1 MNTWISLEQARSAIA
16 AGTGQGVRVAV
27 LDSGIEASHPGLG
40 GLRLIDDLA
49 FVSDG
54 NTVHVQPGA
63 GTDVNGHG
71 TGIAGI
77 IHALAPKAKIG
88 SFRVLRMGLF
98 DLTSKRDII
107 QRAAFEA
114 LDRRYRILNCS
125 FGCRGE
131 KEFIMEFK
139 DWVDEAYVK
148 GVHVISACSNR
159 DFTEREWPAYFPT
172 VVTVDK
178 MNLDQVDRFFYRPGN
193 LVEFV
198 AKGQYSD
205 LLCLDGKTKDGF
217 GTSFAAPVATALMAR
232 LISVHPGLSP
242 LAAKE
247 LLRLVAEP
255 WPRARKGKRERPR
268 RIRLPAEK
276 HDTGPAGHS
285 EKGVL
290 PPVRLGPSGKT
301 AN

>member
-1 MNTWISLEQARSAIA
+1 VNTWISLEEARSAVTS
-16 AGTGQGVRVAV
+16 GTGQGVRIAV
-27 LDSGIEASHPGLG
+27 LDSGIEASHPGLEE
-40 GLRLIDDLA
+40 LRLVDDLA

-54 NTVHVQPGA
+54 TTLHVRPGG

-71 TGIAGI
+71 TAIAGI

-114 LDRRYRILNCS
+114 LDRGYQILNCS

-139 DWVDEAYVK
+139 DWVDEAYLK
-148 GVHVISACSNR
+148 GVHVISACSNT
-159 DFTEREWPAYFPT
+159 DFAEREWPAYFPT

-178 MNLDQVDRFFYRPGN
+178 MNLDQVDRFFYRPGS

-198 AKGQYSD
+198 AKGQYAD
-205 LLCLDGKTKDGF
+205 LLWLGGKRKDGF
-217 GTSFAAPVATALMAR
+217 GTSFAAPVATALLAR
-232 LISVHPGLSP
+232 LISVHPGLSS

-247 LLRLVAEP
+247 LLRMIAEP
-255 WPRARKGKRERPR
+255 WPKARTGRRESR
-268 RIRLPAEK
+268 RRSVSREK
-276 HDTGPAGHS
+276 A
-285 EKGVL
+285 
-290 PPVRLGPSGKT
+290 
-301 AN
+301 

>member
-1 MNTWISLEQARSAIA
+1 MKTWITIEEARSAIVS
-16 AGTGQGVRVAV
+16 GTGKGVRIAV
-27 LDSGIEASHPGLG
+27 LDSGIQVAHPGLQ
-40 GLRLIDDLA
+40 GLRLVDDLA
-49 FVSDG
+49 FKSDG
-54 NTVHVQPGA
+54 NTVQVEPGV

-77 IHALAPKAKIG
+77 IRALVPEAKIG

-114 LDRRYRILNCS
+114 IDRRYQILNCS

-139 DWVDEAYVK
+139 DWVDEAYIK
-148 GVHVISACSNR
+148 GVHIISACSNR

-178 MNLDQVDRFFYRPGN
+178 MNIERADRFYYRPGN

-205 LLCLDGKTKDGF
+205 LLSLGGKKKDGF
-217 GTSFAAPVATALMAR
+217 GTSFAAPVATALLAR

-255 WPRARKGKRERPR
+255 WPRVRKRKTEPSP
-268 RIRLPAEK
+268 RLPNPAKEAE
-276 HDTGPAGHS
+276 P
-285 EKGVL
+285 
-290 PPVRLGPSGKT
+290 GPS
-301 AN
+301 ANH

>member
-1 MNTWISLEQARSAIA
+1 VNTWISLEEARSAVTS
-16 AGTGQGVRVAV
+16 GTGQGVRIAV
-27 LDSGIEASHPGLG
+27 LDSGIEASHPGLEE
-40 GLRLIDDLA
+40 LRLVDDLA

-54 NTVHVQPGA
+54 TTLHVRPGG

-71 TGIAGI
+71 TAIAGI

-114 LDRRYRILNCS
+114 LDRGYQILNCS

-139 DWVDEAYVK
+139 DWVDEAYLK
-148 GVHVISACSNR
+148 GVHVISACSNT
-159 DFTEREWPAYFPT
+159 DFAEREWPAYFPT

-178 MNLDQVDRFFYRPGN
+178 MNLDQVDRFFYRPGS

-198 AKGQYSD
+198 AKGQYAD
-205 LLCLDGKTKDGF
+205 LLWLGGKRKDGF
-217 GTSFAAPVATALMAR
+217 GTSFAAPVATALLAR
-232 LISVHPGLSP
+232 LISVYPGLSS

-247 LLRLVAEP
+247 LFRMIAEP
-255 WPRARKGKRERPR
+255 WPRAR
-268 RIRLPAEK
+268 
-276 HDTGPAGHS
+276 TGPRES
-285 EKGVL
+285 RRRSVSREK
-290 PPVRLGPSGKT
+290 
-301 AN
+301 A

>member
-1 MNTWISLEQARSAIA
+1 VSTWISLEEARSAITS
-16 AGTGQGVRVAV
+16 GTGQGVRIAV
-27 LDSGIEASHPGLG
+27 LDSGIEASHPGLEE
-40 GLRLIDDLA
+40 LRLADDLA

-54 NTVHVQPGA
+54 TTLHVRPGG

-71 TGIAGI
+71 TAIAGI

-114 LDRRYRILNCS
+114 LDRGYQILNCS

-139 DWVDEAYVK
+139 DWVDEAYLK
-148 GVHVISACSNR
+148 GVHVISACSNT
-159 DFTEREWPAYFPT
+159 DFAEREWPAYFPT

-178 MNLDQVDRFFYRPGN
+178 MNLDQVDRFFYRPGS

-198 AKGQYSD
+198 AKGQYAD
-205 LLCLDGKTKDGF
+205 LLWLGGKRKDGF
-217 GTSFAAPVATALMAR
+217 GTSFAAPVATALLAR
-232 LISVHPGLSP
+232 LISVYPGLSS

-247 LLRLVAEP
+247 LLRMIAEP
-255 WPRARKGKRERPR
+255 WPRAQTGRRESR
-268 RIRLPAEK
+268 RRSVSREK
-276 HDTGPAGHS
+276 A
-285 EKGVL
+285 
-290 PPVRLGPSGKT
+290 
-301 AN
+301 

>member
-1 MNTWISLEQARSAIA
+1 METWISLQQAREAIIS
-16 AGTGQGVRVAV
+16 GTGKGVRIAI
-27 LDSGIEASHPGLG
+27 LDSGIEISHPGLN
-40 GLRLIDDLA
+40 GLTLSDDLA
-49 FVSDG
+49 FLSEG
-54 NTVHVQPGA
+54 NTVQVHPGA

-77 IHALAPKAKIG
+77 IHTLAPKAEIG

-114 LDRRYRILNCS
+114 IDRQYQILNCS

-131 KEFIMEFK
+131 KDFIMEFK
-139 DWVDEAYVK
+139 DWVDESYVK

-178 MNLDQVDRFFYRPGN
+178 MDIDQMDRFFYRPGN

-198 AKGQYSD
+198 AKGQYSE
-205 LLCLDGKTKDGF
+205 LLCLDGKKKNGF
-217 GTSFAAPVATALMAR
+217 GTSFAAPVATALLAR
-232 LISVHPGLSP
+232 LISVYPGLSP

-255 WPRARKGKRERPR
+255 WSKTPKGRSERSR
-268 RIRLPAEK
+268 R
-276 HDTGPAGHS
+276 S
-285 EKGVL
+285 EV
-290 PPVRLGPSGKT
+290 PP
-301 AN
+301 

>member
-1 MNTWISLEQARSAIA
+1 VKKTWISLEEARSAIA
-16 AGTGQGVRVAV
+16 SATGKGVRIAI
-27 LDSGIEASHPGLG
+27 LDSGIEASNPGLN
-40 GLRLIDDLA
+40 GLRLVDDLA
-49 FVSDG
+49 FISDG
-54 NTVHVQPGA
+54 NTVHLEPGA
-63 GTDVNGHG
+63 GKDINGHG

-77 IHALAPKAKIG
+77 IQALAPDAKIG

-114 LDRRYRILNCS
+114 IDRRYQILNCS

-148 GVHVISACSNR
+148 GVHVTSACSNR
-159 DFTEREWPAYFPT
+159 DFMEREWPAYFPT

-178 MNLDQVDRFFYRPGN
+178 MNIDQVDRFFYRPGN

-205 LLCLDGKTKDGF
+205 LLCLDGKKKDGF
-217 GTSFAAPVATALMAR
+217 GTSFAAPVATALLAR
-232 LISVHPGLSP
+232 LISAHPGLSP

-255 WPRARKGKRERPR
+255 WPRARKGRSARSRRPR
-268 RIRLPAEK
+268 LPKKGNA
-276 HDTGPAGHS
+276 TGPAADS
-285 EKGVL
+285 
-290 PPVRLGPSGKT
+290 
-301 AN
+301 

>member
-1 MNTWISLEQARSAIA
+1 VNTWISLEEARSAVA
-16 AGTGQGVRVAV
+16 SGTGQGVRIAV
-27 LDSGIEASHPGLG
+27 MDSGIEASHAGLK
-40 GLRLIDDLA
+40 GLRLVDDLVFA
-49 FVSDG
+49 SDG
-54 NTVHVQPGA
+54 ATVHVQPGA

-71 TGIAGI
+71 TAIAGI

-114 LDRRYRILNCS
+114 LDRRYHILNCS

-148 GVHVISACSNR
+148 GAHVISACSNR

-178 MNLDQVDRFFYRPGN
+178 MDLAQVDRFFYRPGN

-205 LLCLDGKTKDGF
+205 LLWLDGKKKDGF
-217 GTSFAAPVATALMAR
+217 GTSFAAPVATALLAR

-247 LLRLVAEP
+247 LLRMVAEP
-255 WPRARKGKRERPR
+255 WPRVRKVRRERSR
-268 RIRLPAEK
+268 RIPVPAEK
-276 HDTGPAGHS
+276 HEPGPA
-285 EKGVL
+285 VN
-290 PPVRLGPSGKT
+290 R
-301 AN
+301 

>member
-1 MNTWISLEQARSAIA
+1 MKSWISLEEARSAITS
-16 AGTGQGVRVAV
+16 GKGKGVRIAV
-27 LDSGIEASHPGLG
+27 LDSGIEASHPGLH
-40 GLRLIDDLA
+40 GLKLADDLS

-54 NTVHVQPGA
+54 NTVRVEAGA
-63 GTDVNGHG
+63 GIDINGHG

-77 IHALAPKAKIG
+77 IRALAPEARIA

-114 LDRRYRILNCS
+114 IDRRYQILNCS

-148 GVHVISACSNR
+148 GVHVVSACSNR

-178 MNLDQVDRFFYRPGN
+178 MNIAQDDRFFYRPGN

-205 LLCLDGKTKDGF
+205 LLWLDGQKKSGF
-217 GTSFAAPVATALMAR
+217 GTSFAAPVATALLAR
-232 LISVHPGLSP
+232 LISVYPGLSP

-255 WPRARKGKRERPR
+255 WHRAPKGRSARSR
-268 RIRLPAEK
+268 SSRLRAKEVK
-276 HDTGPAGHS
+276 VA
-285 EKGVL
+285 
-290 PPVRLGPSGKT
+290 PVADR
-301 AN
+301 

>member
-1 MNTWISLEQARSAIA
+1 LSHSPVKKTWISVEQARSAIA
-16 AGTGQGVRVAV
+16 SGTGKGVRVAI
-27 LDSGIEASHPGLG
+27 LDSGIEVSHPGLS
-40 GLRLIDDLA
+40 GLRLLHDLA
-49 FVSDG
+49 FLSEG
-54 NTVHVQPGA
+54 NTVQVQPGV
-63 GTDVNGHG
+63 GSDVNGHG

-77 IHALAPKAKIG
+77 IHALAPEAKIG

-114 LDRRYRILNCS
+114 IDRRYQILNCS

-148 GVHVISACSNR
+148 GIHIISACSNR

-172 VVTVDK
+172 VVTVDRT
-178 MNLDQVDRFFYRPGN
+178 NIEQADRIFYRPGN

-205 LLCLDGKTKDGF
+205 LLCLDGKKKDGF
-217 GTSFAAPVATALMAR
+217 GTSFAAPVATALLAR
-232 LISVHPGLSP
+232 LISVYPGLSP

-247 LLRLVAEP
+247 LLRLVAVP
-255 WPRARKGKRERPR
+255 WSRARKEGGAHSR
-268 RIRLPAEK
+268 R
-276 HDTGPAGHS
+276 
-285 EKGVL
+285 
-290 PPVRLGPSGKT
+290 PPVPGQQPETGSHP
-301 AN
+301 

>member
-1 MNTWISLEQARSAIA
+1 VKSWISLEEARSAITS
-16 AGTGQGVRVAV
+16 GKGKGVRIAV
-27 LDSGIEASHPGLG
+27 LDSGIEASHPGLH
-40 GLRLIDDLA
+40 GLKLADDLS

-54 NTVHVQPGA
+54 DTVRVDAGA
-63 GTDVNGHG
+63 GVDINGHG

-77 IHALAPKAKIG
+77 IRALAPEARIA

-114 LDRRYRILNCS
+114 IDRRYQILNCS

-178 MNLDQVDRFFYRPGN
+178 MSIGQDDRFFYRPGN

-205 LLCLDGKTKDGF
+205 LLWLDGQKKSGF
-217 GTSFAAPVATALMAR
+217 GTSFAAPVATALLAR
-232 LISVHPGLSP
+232 LISVYPGLSP
-242 LAAKE
+242 LAAKG

-255 WPRARKGKRERPR
+255 WHRAPKGRSARPR
-268 RIRLPAEK
+268 SSRLRAAKEVKVAPAA
-276 HDTGPAGHS
+276 D
-285 EKGVL
+285 
-290 PPVRLGPSGKT
+290 R
-301 AN
+301 